1 MVAEA
6 VALQDGSGLCEGAA
20 LVGLSALTTSEVPG
34 ISLGMPKNRRV
45 DSSVTPKERAQGT
58 SEAEEMYLITV
69 AVAEEDGLRGP
80 MPLASLAE
88 TLEVSPV
95 SANQMVRKLAERGLA
110 TYHPYRGVL
119 LTAAGRA
126 VSNRVLRGR
135 RLWASFLVEHLAFSP
150 KRADDLAC
158 RLEHVTP
165 SEAADRLGHFLGD
178 PMSCPLGRHI
188 PPGAAEEDVE
198 GVASLLDL
206 VAGACAEVVT
216 VEAEPAVRSFLERE
230 GIRPGA
236 SVRVEARGEADS
248 VLVSTAH
255 GQVHLGGEAARRVSV
270 LPVSE
275 ETHAR

>member
-1 MVAEA
+1 L
-6 VALQDGSGLCEGAA
+6 ALSNFPAA
-20 LVGLSALTTSEVPG
+20 G
-34 ISLGMPKNRRV
+34 ISLGMPKNQQR
-45 DSSVTPKERAQGT
+45 DSSAASKEVLRGT

-69 AVAEEDGLRGP
+69 AIAEEDGLKGP

-88 TLEVSPV
+88 ALEVSPV
-95 SANQMVRKLAERGLA
+95 STNQMVWKLAERGLL

-135 RLWASFLVEHLAFSP
+135 RLWTLFLVEHLAFSP
-150 KRADDLAC
+150 TRADDLAC

-165 SEAADRLGHFLGD
+165 SDVADRLGHFLGD
-178 PMSCPLGRHI
+178 PKICPLGRHI
-188 PPGAAEEDVE
+188 PPGTAEAEVE

-206 VAGACAEVVT
+206 VAGASAEVVT

-270 LPVSE
+270 LPSHDE
-275 ETHAR
+275 GAHAR

>member
-1 MVAEA
+1 M
-6 VALQDGSGLCEGAA
+6 
-20 LVGLSALTTSEVPG
+20 GLSALSGFEANG
-34 ISLGMPKNRRV
+34 ISLGMPKDQRV
-45 DSSVTPKERAQGT
+45 DSSAASKDRVRGT

-69 AVAEEDGLRGP
+69 AVAGEDGLKGP

-88 TLEVSPV
+88 ALEVSPV
-95 SANQMVRKLAERGLA
+95 STNQMVRKLAERGLV

-150 KRADDLAC
+150 TRADDLAC

-165 SEAADRLGHFLGD
+165 PDAADRLGHFLGD
-178 PMSCPLGRHI
+178 PTTCPLGRHI
-188 PPGAAEEDVE
+188 PPGAAEEEIE
-198 GVASLLDL
+198 GTTSLLDL
-206 VAGACAEVVT
+206 VAGASAEVVT

-236 SVRVEARGEADS
+236 FVRVEARGEADS

-270 LPVSE
+270 LLAHPE
-275 ETHAR
+275 DAHAS